1 MTPARNC
8 CSVSSPQP
16 TNAEHWASPAIGRS
30 RPGADSSPNT
40 PQPSACSTGCCT
52 TPTSS
57 SPKATPT
64 ACAKPEPKEAS
75 TRKHPEQPP
84 RGGDFYL
91 ATSGDFHLAIDTA
104 RGSALHPAQ
113 SGDPYQAKS
122 DSLFRDSQTA
132 RRRRQIW
139 RASGW
144 GRRCATSEV
153 GRYQAHDIVRRSP
166 VIIGR
171 GWRLADARRTL
182 L

>member
-91 ATSGDFHLAIDTA
+91 ATSGDFHLAIDTRCHA
-104 RGSALHPAQ
+104 DFGCNRDGRSGSDPD
-113 SGDPYQAKS
+113 GD
-122 DSLFRDSQTA
+122 
-132 RRRRQIW
+132 
-139 RASGW
+139 
-144 GRRCATSEV
+144 V
-153 GRYQAHDIVRRSP
+153 
-166 VIIGR
+166 
-171 GWRLADARRTL
+171 
-182 L
+182 

>member
-16 TNAEHWASPAIGRS
+16 TNAEHWASPATGRL
-30 RPGADSSPNT
+30 RPGAGSSPNT
-40 PQPSACSTGCCT
+40 PPPSACSTGCCT

-91 ATSGDFHLAIDTA
+91 ATSGDFHLAIDTRA
-104 RGSALHPAQ
+104 PCQGVERPSRSVPTPTRLGPAV
-113 SGDPYQAKS
+113 
-122 DSLFRDSQTA
+122 
-132 RRRRQIW
+132 
-139 RASGW
+139 
-144 GRRCATSEV
+144 E
-153 GRYQAHDIVRRSP
+153 
-166 VIIGR
+166 
-171 GWRLADARRTL
+171 RTGVFH
-182 L
+182 

>member
-91 ATSGDFHLAIDTA
+91 ATSGDFPLAIDSPA
-104 RGSALHPAQ
+104 AYSAPRVRNSSSSIQ
-113 SGDPYQAKS
+113 D
-122 DSLFRDSQTA
+122 TT
-132 RRRRQIW
+132 RRVT
-139 RASGW
+139 GL
-144 GRRCATSEV
+144 
-153 GRYQAHDIVRRSP
+153 P
-166 VIIGR
+166 
-171 GWRLADARRTL
+171 L
-182 L
+182 LS